1 MPYVAGGVGE
11 GGRLNLTRT
20 TPHSREDTDLS
31 MRRLVTARRLA
42 FDPNPRWLACATG
55 LLVLGAACS
64 SALKAPKAAEEDP
77 DAKHLRSG
85 KVTFRNPEMAA
96 MYAAAKANPNAFD
109 PVYVYAKSVTDACLA
124 SLIDKR
130 CETCAEG
137 AVRYKRRSELDP
149 QHWAIIED
157 ALSMLEDLGSV
168 PGLPAEQM
176 DLLVATKGRLLWLAG
191 RSVEE
196 QTLIDEY
203 ARARPAAVAVIRR
216 RLELLREAG
225 DGTALEAQCARS
237 RAKTQ
242 SAPEA
247 ARVDLLTACVAL
259 HPNNNEGRSDMLDYA
274 TYLPNLSPAEDMLY
288 RTSLAQRCLQKVGDE
303 DTRCAQA
310 CACESKAGKTPTAK
324 CKRTCG
330 GCRSET
336 AQKTLACQQLGEP
349 PPPPAPAPVR
359 ATRSKSTSR
368 PKAAPSG
375 PKTAPLW
382 TPPKTAPAKNVKPGG
397 PKGGAPDSDLQQ
409 AVL

>member
-1 MPYVAGGVGE
+1 
-11 GGRLNLTRT
+11 
-20 TPHSREDTDLS
+20 
-31 MRRLVTARRLA
+31 MRRLVKARRLA
-42 FDPNPRWLACATG
+42 LDPNPRWLACAAG
-55 LLVLGAACS
+55 VLVLGAACS
-64 SALKAPKAAEEDP
+64 SALKAPKAPEEDA

-124 SLIDKR
+124 SLVDKR

-157 ALSMLEDLGSV
+157 ALSMLENLGNV

-203 ARARPAAVAVIRR
+203 ARAHPTAVAVVRR

-225 DGTALEAQCARS
+225 DGAALESQCARS

-259 HPNNNEGRSDMLDYA
+259 HPNNSEGRSDMLDYA
-274 TYLPNLSPAEDMLY
+274 TYLPNLSPAEDNALPDEPGAALSAEGRRRGY
-288 RTSLAQRCLQKVGDE
+288 ALCAGLRLREQGFGQAANRKVQARLWRLPQRDGAE
-303 DTRCAQA
+303 DA
-310 CACESKAGKTPTAK
+310 CV
-324 CKRTCG
+324 
-330 GCRSET
+330 
-336 AQKTLACQQLGEP
+336 Q
-349 PPPPAPAPVR
+349 
-359 ATRSKSTSR
+359 ATRRAASSTCSR
-368 PKAAPSG
+368 SGSRHPIKGYFAAESHSERPQDRSSVD
-375 PKTAPLW
+375 
-382 TPPKTAPAKNVKPGG
+382 PAE
-397 PKGGAPDSDLQQ
+397 DRS
-409 AVL
+409 